1 MQVKVLVTQL
11 CLTLCDPMDSSPP
24 GSSVHGI
31 LQARILKWVAIS
43 CSRGSSWPRDQT
55 QSPASPALASVFF
68 TPVPPGKL
76 NHSPLQVINPRL
88 LENKECCFTVPMK
101 RLVICQQ
108 HLLLSIYFFQLPP
121 ASSSHVPTL
130 SWFPSPKWQACPL
143 LPYVSLPNDIGA
155 AFTFLTP
162 ATNTEPDTQGSG
174 STWKVKRRWN
184 HLNVLFPC
192 FSFEI

>member
-1 MQVKVLVTQL
+1 
-11 CLTLCDPMDSSPP
+11 MDCNPP
-24 GSSVHGI
+24 GSAVHGI
-31 LQARILKWVAIS
+31 FQARILGWVAIS
-43 CSRGSSWPRDQT
+43 CSRGSSWPRELNPHLLCLLHWQAC
-55 QSPASPALASVFF
+55 SLPL
-68 TPVPPGKL
+68 VPPGKL

-108 HLLLSIYFFQLPP
+108 HLLLSLYFFQLPP